1 MSIRI
6 LLLLNCFVFSV
17 PQLLAAGAES
27 SPTEANKRVSHHVD
41 APLALSEALT
51 LARQTDLLYKREVA
65 MAKSYK
71 SQSMAVRRYPDPQIK
86 LSSLNYPT
94 DTFARDQEAMTQ
106 LKVGLKQTFP
116 RGQTLRFRSQKAN
129 LMSRRHDYLARDRQ
143 LRTIRGT
150 RKAWLELWYW
160 VKAEK
165 IVAYNKVLFVR
176 ALRTTRDQYRT
187 GKRRQ
192 EDIVRAQL
200 ELDLIN
206 DKLILIKTKQ
216 QQSRAILASWIG
228 RSAAVRPLSK
238 KIPLFKWIPNVL
250 KIKARLRF
258 HPLLSAS
265 MKAVEA
271 RRRDVDISKQSLKAA
286 YALEVSYAQRADRPD
301 FVSAGV
307 AIKIPLFKR
316 KSIAH
321 QTSAAQS
328 RVDAEVNRK
337 DDLFV
342 MMLRRYH
349 DRLAVWNRLK
359 QRYRSFKTILIP
371 RARSNARLTTSTY
384 RNGQTDFSNMIRAQI
399 TALEIQLKAT
409 RIRIDLSKVHA
420 DMAYLAGEQQ

>member
-6 LLLLNCFVFSV
+6 LFLLNCCVFIV
-17 PQLLAAGAES
+17 PQLLAADTE
-27 SPTEANKRVSHHVD
+27 PRVTEAERRMSHNSQ
-41 APLALSEALT
+41 APLALNEALA
-51 LARQTDLLYKREVA
+51 LARQADLLYKREVA

-71 SQSMAVRRYPDPQIK
+71 SQSIAVRRYPDPQIK
-86 LSSLNYPT
+86 LSSLNFPT
-94 DTFARDQEAMTQ
+94 DTFARDQEPMTQ
-106 LKVGLKQTFP
+106 LKVGLKQAFP
-116 RGQTLRFRSQKAN
+116 RGRTLHFRSQKAK
-129 LMSRRHDYLARDRQ
+129 LMSLRHDYLARDRR

-160 VKAEK
+160 TKAEK

-192 EDIVRAQL
+192 EDIIRAQL

-216 QQSRAILASWIG
+216 QQTRAILASWVG
-228 RSAAVRPLSK
+228 RSAAMRPLSK
-238 KIPLFKWIPNVL
+238 KIPLFKWIPDVL

-271 RRRDVDISKQSLKAA
+271 RRRDVDISKQSSKAA
-286 YALEVSYAQRADRPD
+286 YALEVSYAQRQDRPD

-316 KSIAH
+316 QSIGH
-321 QTSAAQS
+321 QTNAAQS
-328 RVDAEVNRK
+328 RVNAEVNRK

-342 MMLRRYH
+342 MMLRRYQ

-359 QRYRSFKTILIP
+359 QRYRSFKNVLIP

-409 RIRIDLSKVHA
+409 RIRIDLSKAHA
-420 DMAYLAGEQQ
+420 DMSYLAGEQK